1 MKNNLHKLINGIV
14 NWPKA
19 LLFCNLVVVFILSS
33 GLPQLS
39 VSNDFRVYFSEDNPQ
54 LKAFENFEDNYVKS
68 DSATLVI
75 SAREGELFTND
86 GIELIK
92 ALTAE
97 AWQIPYAYR
106 VSSLANYQYTRSSDD
121 EITTSDLFDVSLDDS
136 LDDATNAQRSKE
148 QLQQIRTIALSEK
161 RLVNSL
167 LTKDGKLSVIVTNLG
182 FMDKT
187 RDHSQ
192 EITEY
197 VEALRDRYRLQ
208 YPNFN
213 IDSGG
218 STAFNTTLAR
228 AVKQD
233 MSTLIPLSY
242 LLIFVGLF
250 YFIRSFLAAV
260 AIFVLISL
268 CLISTFG
275 FFGWITPV
283 LTPMAGFAPSILL
296 SIMVA
301 DSVHI
306 LITFLKQLQQG
317 DAKPLAVQKS
327 LQLNFMPVLVTSITT
342 MMGFL
347 SLNFS
352 TSPPYQ
358 DLGNM
363 VAFGVLV
370 AFIFS
375 LLVLPA
381 LLQLLPFT
389 APKQSLKKGN
399 NIFDIL
405 SIEMAEFVISNKRL
419 LLITVSSMA
428 IILMAFIANNKM
440 SDNWANYFDD
450 SFPIIKLVNRIDGYL
465 YGVNTLEYSLSPA
478 DGKTLFSPE
487 YLQQMN
493 DFEQWFRS
501 QDKIFNVSSLSQLM
515 KDLNKTMH
523 NDEDSWHRIPAS
535 SALAA
540 QYLLFYEMGLPEG
553 LGLNNLITI
562 HQDASRFSVS
572 MTNAGSEEILAMDQL
587 AQVYLQH
594 YAPAIQPVSATG
606 LGVVFAHIAQRN
618 IQSLLIGTL
627 IALVAISVVLLTVL
641 KSVKLG
647 MISLVPNIIP
657 AAMGYGIWGMTL
669 GFVDI
674 SLSIVACA
682 TLGIVVDD
690 TVHFLHKYKLAR
702 HAGKNTDDAIREAFS
717 RVGIAL
723 FTTSIVLAG
732 GFLILAI
739 SHMNTS
745 AYIGILMAI
754 TLIFALIV
762 DFLLLPPL
770 LLYLDKGSY
779 LDKY

>member
-136 LDDATNAQRSKE
+136 LDDVTNAQRSKE

-250 YFIRSFLAAV
+250 YFIRSFLAAA

-275 FFGWITPV
+275 FFGWITPI

-317 DAKPLAVQKS
+317 DAKPLAVQ
-327 LQLNFMPVLVTSITT
+327 
-342 MMGFL
+342 
-347 SLNFS
+347 
-352 TSPPYQ
+352 
-358 DLGNM
+358 
-363 VAFGVLV
+363 
-370 AFIFS
+370 
-375 LLVLPA
+375 
-381 LLQLLPFT
+381 
-389 APKQSLKKGN
+389 
-399 NIFDIL
+399 
-405 SIEMAEFVISNKRL
+405 
-419 LLITVSSMA
+419 
-428 IILMAFIANNKM
+428 
-440 SDNWANYFDD
+440 
-450 SFPIIKLVNRIDGYL
+450 
-465 YGVNTLEYSLSPA
+465 
-478 DGKTLFSPE
+478 
-487 YLQQMN
+487 
-493 DFEQWFRS
+493 
-501 QDKIFNVSSLSQLM
+501 
-515 KDLNKTMH
+515 
-523 NDEDSWHRIPAS
+523 
-535 SALAA
+535 
-540 QYLLFYEMGLPEG
+540 
-553 LGLNNLITI
+553 
-562 HQDASRFSVS
+562 
-572 MTNAGSEEILAMDQL
+572 
-587 AQVYLQH
+587 
-594 YAPAIQPVSATG
+594 
-606 LGVVFAHIAQRN
+606 
-618 IQSLLIGTL
+618 
-627 IALVAISVVLLTVL
+627 
-641 KSVKLG
+641 
-647 MISLVPNIIP
+647 
-657 AAMGYGIWGMTL
+657 
-669 GFVDI
+669 
-674 SLSIVACA
+674 
-682 TLGIVVDD
+682 
-690 TVHFLHKYKLAR
+690 
-702 HAGKNTDDAIREAFS
+702 
-717 RVGIAL
+717 
-723 FTTSIVLAG
+723 
-732 GFLILAI
+732 
-739 SHMNTS
+739 
-745 AYIGILMAI
+745 
-754 TLIFALIV
+754 
-762 DFLLLPPL
+762 
-770 LLYLDKGSY
+770 
-779 LDKY
+779 